1 MVTRGDE
8 VDSADEETFR
18 AFVTSRW
25 QALLRTA
32 YLLVGDHGYAEDLVQ
47 TALARTHR
55 HWRRIERKDAPEVYV
70 RRVLVNL
77 ANSHWRRRLR
87 LREVFATPDRAAADP
102 TEAHDQ
108 RDELW
113 NALSALPPRTRAVL
127 VLRYFED
134 LTEAQIA
141 DALGCSVGTV
151 KSTASRGIARLRE
164 TYVPALPEVNGGISA

>member
-1 MVTRGDE
+1 
-8 VDSADEETFR
+8 VDPADDDSFR
-18 AFVTSRW
+18 AFVTARW
-25 QALLRTA
+25 QALVRIA

-77 ANSHWRRRLR
+77 VNSHWRRRLR
-87 LREVFATPDRAAADP
+87 VREVFAVPDRATADP
-102 TEAHDQ
+102 TIAHDQ

-113 NALSALPPRTRAVL
+113 SALRALPPRTRAVL

-134 LTEAQIA
+134 LTEAQVA

-151 KSTASRGIARLRE
+151 KSTASRGLAKLRE
-164 TYVPALPEVNGGISA
+164 TYAPALPEVNGGVSA

>member
-1 MVTRGDE
+1 MESQDE
-8 VDSADEETFR
+8 DAFR

-77 ANSHWRRRLR
+77 ANSHWRRLLR
-87 LREVFATPDRAAADP
+87 RREVF
-102 TEAHDQ
+102 
-108 RDELW
+108 
-113 NALSALPPRTRAVL
+113 
-127 VLRYFED
+127 
-134 LTEAQIA
+134 TEAQIA